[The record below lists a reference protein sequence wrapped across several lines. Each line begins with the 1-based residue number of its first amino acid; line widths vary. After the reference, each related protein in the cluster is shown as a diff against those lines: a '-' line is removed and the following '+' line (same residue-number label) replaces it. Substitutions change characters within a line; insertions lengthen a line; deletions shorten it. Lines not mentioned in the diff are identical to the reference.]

1 MKVNSNLPEP
11 VKEKLVNY
19 IINTNNIPINLNHF
33 FDYDD
38 EDGSYDGMMVFE
50 FTKYEIIDGV
60 LNVEY
65 IEKTDFPEIEKK
77 EKERMYQMKL
87 L

>member
-11 VKEKLVNY
+11 VKEKLVNH
-19 IINTNNIPINLNHF
+19 IMNTNSIPINLNHF
-33 FDYDD
+33 FDYDY
-38 EDGSYDGMMVFE
+38 EDGSYNGMMIFE

-77 EKERMYQMKL
+77 DKERMYQMKL